1 MTTPQRPQC
10 HGHAADTPVDL
21 IDLVEERVEAGSAE
35 DADAN
40 SLTPAPVRSPIR
52 PDGGELVKLTRD
64 RPADESFDAT

>member
-40 SLTPAPVRSPIR
+40 RLTPAPVRVADP
-52 PDGGELVKLTRD
+52 PDGGGPVKLTR
-64 RPADESFDAT
+64 